1 MLKKKAHGEEDKL
14 TELIRLGLANVYFFS
29 NRPPQIKISRSIPSS
44 LLQKDLEEINLEL
57 FKKPR

>member
-1 MLKKKAHGEEDKL
+1 MKKKAHGEEDKL
-14 TELIRLGLANVYFFS
+14 KELIRLGLANGYFF
-29 NRPPQIKISRSIPSS
+29 QIGSPNKISRSIPSS